1 MSNSNGLITYPVNTY
16 DVASVTRKGSNDVG
30 TLCGNNA
37 MINKWA
43 KYKPVRQSDCDTTPQ
58 LNSDKTWNDNYTV
71 GGVKKP
77 WWKANDGKCGFVLNP
92 ATTGTTL
99 VTDWSTNWVYQPPRG
114 GTVTPN
120 EWYRLIDFNHYLH
133 TAPAPVEV
141 YALSIYYTSNDLV
154 VNFQFYS
161 GRAEQLTIPDFL
173 NYGAGGVWPYTSTQ
187 EIYCGMLI
195 SYGNSVYANS
205 NKAWATNPDAIGKDP
220 QGGSSSQSSGK
231 WSRVVTIPQSQCPTY
246 NNNVPITIYP
256 YLSTTVYN
264 SDRVYQSGEDATF
277 GTNGVIPCPVSY
289 LTMDIKTS
297 SISGAITGASCSYN
311 SINSLAIQFTY
322 TITGY
327 GQFNESVVPY
337 IYLLDADRDTSGE
350 YSEDSKVMTYHIISY
365 EDGYGYASGSQFPL
379 SLADQATVSYN
390 QNTLIGNTG
399 TASLIIGCDAI
410 SYVNQYRTEHGT
422 SKAYMRI
429 GVGLYQPQWG
439 RERPYVQTVFD
450 NNGQGIEITGTY

>member
-77 WWKANDGKCGFVLNP
+77 WWKANDGKCGFVLVP
-92 ATTGTTL
+92 ATTGATL
-99 VTDWSTNWVYQPPRG
+99 VSDWSTNWVYQPPRG

-141 YALSIYYTSNDLV
+141 FANAIYYTSNDLV

-161 GRAEQLTIPDFL
+161 GRTEQLTIPDFL

-187 EIYCGMLI
+187 EIYCGVLI

-220 QGGSSSQSSGK
+220 SGGSSSQSSGK
-231 WSRVVTIPQSQCPTY
+231 WSRTVTIPQSQCPTY
-246 NNNVPITIYP
+246 NNNNVPITIYP

-264 SDRVYQSGEDATF
+264 SARVYQSGEDATF
-277 GTNGVIPCPVSY
+277 GTNGVIPCPVTP

-297 SISGAITGASCSYN
+297 SISGDITGASCSYN
-311 SINSLAIQFTY
+311 NINSLAINFTY

-327 GQFNESVVPY
+327 GQFSEYVTPY

-350 YSEDSKVMTYHIISY
+350 YSEESKILTYHIISY
-365 EDGYGYASGSQFPL
+365 EDGYGYASGSEFPL

-399 TASLIIGCDAI
+399 TASLVIGCDAI
-410 SYVNQYRTEHGT
+410 SYVNQYKAEHGT

-429 GVGLYQPQWG
+429 GVGLYNG
-439 RERPYVQTVFD
+439 STMRPYLQTVFD
-450 NNGQGIEITGTY
+450 NNGQGIEISGTY